1 MSGLLCDHDELD
13 GAGLHRAELS
23 AHEDYPASSPVAR
36 RARPDA
42 EVRRLLLQL
51 SVVAP
56 PDESTPVA
64 TVRRNWRLAVKAF
77 ASRPRV
83 ASATDHV
90 IDTGDRT
97 IRLRIYSPTGT
108 GTAGTSTAG
117 PTAGGAPALVWFH
130 GGGFVAGDLYTA
142 GATCRA
148 LAAASGVTVVAV
160 GYRLAPEHPLDAGR
174 EDCVAALTWLAAHAH
189 ELGIDPDRLAVGG
202 DSAGGGLA
210 ALVAQQCAHNDISLA
225 AQVLVYPATDLTGS
239 LPSAREAMPGL
250 LDHRWI
256 TWIKTQI
263 ATVSDLHD
271 PSGSALSAGDLT
283 GLAPTILLTAGFDPL
298 RDEGLRYGTRLREAG
313 VPVLH
318 LHYPGQIHG
327 FVSMDQ
333 VLHAGSDALGRLG
346 RALAHV
352 LATGDLRNNDHPDL
366 PRRAHPVRRL
376 RWLHP
381 AQRLREAEVA
391 MAAAVH
397 LVRDVAVSTR
407 SRHRKGSPQ

>member
-1 MSGLLCDHDELD
+1 MSGLLCDSDELD
-13 GAGLHRAELS
+13 GDQQG
-23 AHEDYPASSPVAR
+23 AHESHPGASPVPVPR

-51 SVVAP
+51 SVVSP

-64 TVRRNWRLAVKAF
+64 AVRRNWRLAVKAF

-90 IDTGDRT
+90 IDSGDRT
-97 IRLRIYSPTGT
+97 IRLRIYSPVRPDTTGT
-108 GTAGTSTAG
+108 DGA
-117 PTAGGAPALVWFH
+117 GAPALVWFH

-148 LAAASGVTVVAV
+148 LAAASGATVVAV
-160 GYRLAPEHPLDAGR
+160 SYRLAPEHPLDAGR
-174 EDCVAALTWLAAHAH
+174 EDCLAALTWLAAHGR
-189 ELGIDPDRLAVGG
+189 ELGVDPARLAVGG

-210 ALVAQQCAHNDISLA
+210 ALAAQHCARNGIGLA

-239 LPSAREAMPGL
+239 LPSAHEAMPGL

-256 TWIKTQI
+256 TWIKSQI
-263 ATVSDLHD
+263 STVSDLHD
-271 PSGSALSAGDLT
+271 PAGSALSAGDLT
-283 GLAPTILLTAGFDPL
+283 GLPPTILITAGFDPL

-333 VLHAGSDALGRLG
+333 VLHAGTDALGRLG

-352 LATGDLRNNDHPDL
+352 LADGELCDDDHPDL
-366 PRRAHPVRRL
+366 PRRAHPVRQL

-381 AQRLREAEVA
+381 AQRLREAEVVV
-391 MAAAVH
+391 AAAVH
-397 LVRDVAVSTR
+397 LARDVAGSTC